1 VRKVNKLE
9 ELILE
14 ESRDVLRLEEML
26 ERKSSPVLERRLSTL
41 RRRLKEDVEEWKR
54 DKGAGLEREIRGVS
68 R

>member
-1 VRKVNKLE
+1 MNKLE